1 MIDQRSTGCPP
12 LADRDAAPLY
22 PWLQASAPPEPV
34 GCRLTIDTRTEPFLE
49 PITYTLYVP
58 RCPVCQYELDT
69 WVSSDPC
76 PECGQAPREYT
87 HRFFTHSQRLLI
99 TLIAIAFPTA
109 HVVLHQMSSRTLR
122 SNAWTDLA
130 TTLGLGVIFLGPPI
144 CVFIIKDNFER
155 GFAKGSA
162 IAFAAL
168 SIIPTVMLN
177 FAIQIA
183 LP

>member
-1 MIDQRSTGCPP
+1 
-12 LADRDAAPLY
+12 
-22 PWLQASAPPEPV
+22 
-34 GCRLTIDTRTEPFLE
+34 
-49 PITYTLYVP
+49 
-58 RCPVCQYELDT
+58 
-69 WVSSDPC
+69 
-76 PECGQAPREYT
+76 
-87 HRFFTHSQRLLI
+87 
-99 TLIAIAFPTA
+99 
-109 HVVLHQMSSRTLR
+109 MSSRTLR

-155 GFAKGSA
+155 GFAKGSSL
-162 IAFAAL
+162 AFAAL